1 LPWQDGVVKIATV
14 LLATS
19 LLVLPAGVFAQSQ
32 PVLRGYAVLG
42 VELVRIG
49 PSVRVQPGAVGA
61 TTGTVRLATA
71 ARVSGAIVAGTV
83 RVARRARVGRLFC
96 QVVSGGGFGAGVVG
110 GPTVGG
116 SPIPGCAQLTT
127 PLVDPTL
134 LVPIP
139 VTPGTSD
146 VQLAPRLSSAPL
158 PPGAYG
164 AVRVRRGSLLQLA
177 GGAYQMRS
185 IRLSPTA
192 RLVCLDDCR
201 VGVAENVR
209 LGPMAQLGAVKGL
222 SADQVRFDVAAG
234 VPGAAFRAGA
244 HTVVASTVFAPTG
257 TVLLG
262 PSGAYQGAFV
272 GSTVVVRP
280 RSHVHGQSAF
290 PPPRN

>member
-1 LPWQDGVVKIATV
+1 VKIAAV

-19 LLVLPAGVFAQSQ
+19 LLGLPAGAFAQSQ

-42 VELVRIG
+42 MDLVRIG
-49 PSVRVQPGAVGA
+49 PSVSVQPGSVGA
-61 TTGTVRLATA
+61 TTGTVRVATA
-71 ARVSGAIVAGTV
+71 AQVSGAVVAGSV
-83 RVARRARVGRLFC
+83 RVARRVRVGRLFC

-116 SPIPGCAQLTT
+116 SPVPGCAQLTT

-134 LVPIP
+134 LVPVP
-139 VTPGTSD
+139 VTPGTSN
-146 VQLAPRLSSAPL
+146 VQLGPRSSSAPL
-158 PPGAYG
+158 APGAYG
-164 AVRVRRGSLLQLA
+164 AVRVGRGSLPQLD

-192 RLVCLDDCR
+192 RLVCLGDCR

-222 SADQVRFDVAAG
+222 SADHVRIDVAAG
-234 VPGAAFRAGA
+234 VPGAAFRAGPR
-244 HTVVASTVFAPTG
+244 TVVSGTVFAPTG

-262 PSGAYQGAFV
+262 PNGDYQGAFV

-280 RSHVHGQSAF
+280 RSQVHAQSAF

>member
-1 LPWQDGVVKIATV
+1 VKIAAV

-19 LLVLPAGVFAQSQ
+19 LLGLPAGAFAQSQ

-42 VELVRIG
+42 MDLVRIG
-49 PSVRVQPGAVGA
+49 PSVRVQPGSVGA

-71 ARVSGAIVAGTV
+71 AQVSGAVVAGSV
-83 RVARRARVGRLFC
+83 RVARRVRVGRLFC

-116 SPIPGCAQLTT
+116 SPVPGCAQLTT

-134 LVPIP
+134 LVPVP
-139 VTPGTSD
+139 VTPGTSN
-146 VQLAPRLSSAPL
+146 VQLAPRSSSTPL
-158 PPGAYG
+158 APGAYG
-164 AVRVRRGSLLQLA
+164 AVRVGRGSLLQLD

-192 RLVCLDDCR
+192 RLVCLGDCR
-201 VGVAENVR
+201 IGVAENVR

-222 SADQVRFDVAAG
+222 SADHVRIDVAAG
-234 VPGAAFRAGA
+234 VPGAAFRAGPR
-244 HTVVASTVFAPTG
+244 TVVSGTVFAPTG

-262 PSGAYQGAFV
+262 PNGDYQGAFV

-280 RSHVHGQSAF
+280 RSQVHGQSAF
-290 PPPRN
+290 PPPSRN

>member
-1 LPWQDGVVKIATV
+1 MKIAAV

-19 LLVLPAGVFAQSQ
+19 LLGLPAGAFAQSQ

-42 VELVRIG
+42 VGLVRIG

-61 TTGTVRLATA
+61 TTGAVRLATA
-71 ARVSGAIVAGTV
+71 AQVSGAVVAGTV

-96 QVVSGGGFGAGVVG
+96 QVVSGGGFGSGVVG

-139 VTPGTSD
+139 VTPGTTD
-146 VQLAPRLSSAPL
+146 EQLAPRSSSAPL
-158 PPGAYG
+158 APGAYG
-164 AVRVRRGSLLQLA
+164 AVTVGRGAWLQLA

-192 RLVCLDDCR
+192 RLVCLGDCR
-201 VGVAENVR
+201 IGVAENAR

-222 SADQVRFDVAAG
+222 SAANVRIDVAAG
-234 VPGAAFRAGA
+234 VPGAAFRAGPR
-244 HTVVASTVFAPTG
+244 TVVSGTVFAPTG

-262 PSGAYQGAFV
+262 PNGDYQGAFV

-280 RSHVHGQSAF
+280 RSQVHGQSAF
-290 PPPRN
+290 PPPPRN

>member
-1 LPWQDGVVKIATV
+1 MKIAAV

-19 LLVLPAGVFAQSQ
+19 LLGIPAGAFAQSQ
-32 PVLRGYAVLG
+32 PVLRSYAVLG
-42 VELVRIG
+42 VDLVRIG
-49 PSVRVQPGAVGA
+49 PSVRVQPGSVGA

-71 ARVSGAIVAGTV
+71 ARVSGAVVAGSV
-83 RVARRARVGRLFC
+83 RVARRVQVGRLFC

-116 SPIPGCAQLTT
+116 SPVPGCTQLTT

-146 VQLAPRLSSAPL
+146 VQVAPRSGGAALAQ
-158 PPGAYG
+158 GAYG
-164 AVRVRRGSLLQLA
+164 AVRVGRGSLLQLS

-192 RLVCLDDCR
+192 RLVCLADCR
-201 VGVAENVR
+201 IGVAENVR

-222 SADQVRFDVAAG
+222 SADHVRIDVAAG
-234 VPGAAFRAGA
+234 ALGAAFRAGPR
-244 HTVVASTVFAPTG
+244 TIVSGTVFAPTG

-262 PSGAYQGAFV
+262 PNGNYQGAFV

-280 RSHVHGQSAF
+280 RSQVHGQSAF
-290 PPPRN
+290 PPPPRN

>member
-1 LPWQDGVVKIATV
+1 MKIAAV

-19 LLVLPAGVFAQSQ
+19 LLGLPAGAFAQSQ

-42 VELVRIG
+42 MDLVRIG
-49 PSVRVQPGAVGA
+49 PSVSVQPGSVGA
-61 TTGTVRLATA
+61 TTGTVRVATA
-71 ARVSGAIVAGTV
+71 AQVSGAVVAGSV
-83 RVARRARVGRLFC
+83 RVARRVRVGRLFC

-116 SPIPGCAQLTT
+116 SPVPGCAQLTT

-139 VTPGTSD
+139 VTPGTTD
-146 VQLAPRLSSAPL
+146 EQLAPRSSSAPL
-158 PPGAYG
+158 APGAYG
-164 AVRVRRGSLLQLA
+164 AVKVGRGALLQLA

-185 IRLSPTA
+185 IRVSPTA

-201 VGVAENVR
+201 IGVAENVR

-222 SADQVRFDVAAG
+222 SADHVRIDVAAG
-234 VPGAAFRAGA
+234 VPGAAFRAGPG
-244 HTVVASTVFAPTG
+244 TVVSGTVFAPTG

-262 PSGAYQGAFV
+262 PSGGYQGAFV

-280 RSHVHGQSAF
+280 RSQVHGQSAF
-290 PPPRN
+290 PPPPRN

>member
-1 LPWQDGVVKIATV
+1 MKIAAV

-49 PSVRVQPGAVGA
+49 PSVHVQPGAVGATA

-71 ARVSGAIVAGTV
+71 AQVSGAVVAGTV

-96 QVVSGGGFGAGVVG
+96 QVVSGGGFGSGVVG

-116 SPIPGCAQLTT
+116 SPVPGSGCAQLTT
-127 PLVDPTL
+127 PLVDPTQ

-146 VQLAPRLSSAPL
+146 VQLAPRQSSAPL
-158 PPGAYG
+158 APGAYG
-164 AVRVRRGSLLQLA
+164 AVRVGRGSLLQLI

-209 LGPMAQLGAVKGL
+209 LGAMAQLGAVGGL
-222 SADQVRFDVAAG
+222 SASHVRVDVAAG
-234 VPGAAFRAGA
+234 VPGAAFRAGP
-244 HTVVASTVFAPTG
+244 HTVVFGTVFAPTG
-257 TVLLG
+257 SVLLG
-262 PSGAYQGAFV
+262 PSGDYQGAFV

-280 RSHVHGQSAF
+280 RSQVHGQSAF
-290 PPPRN
+290 PPPPRN

>member
-1 LPWQDGVVKIATV
+1 VKIAAA
-14 LLATS
+14 LLAAS
-19 LLVLPAGVFAQSQ
+19 LLGLPAAALAQSQ

-42 VELVRIG
+42 VDLVRIG
-49 PSVRVQPGAVGA
+49 PSVRVQPGSVGATA
-61 TTGTVRLATA
+61 TTGTVRLAA
-71 ARVSGAIVAGTV
+71 AAQVSGAVVAPTV

-96 QVVSGGGFGAGVVG
+96 QVVSGGGFGSGVVG

-127 PLVDPTL
+127 PLVDPAL

-139 VTPGTSD
+139 VTPGASD
-146 VQLAPRLSSAPL
+146 VQLAPRSGMAPL
-158 PPGAYG
+158 APGAYG
-164 AVRVRRGSLLQLA
+164 AVRVGRGSLLQLS

-192 RLVCLDDCR
+192 RLVCLADCR
-201 VGVAENVR
+201 IGVAENVR
-209 LGPMAQLGAVKGL
+209 LGAMAQLGAMKGL
-222 SADQVRFDVAAG
+222 SADHVRIDVAAG

-244 HTVVASTVFAPTG
+244 RTVVSGTVFAPTG

-262 PSGAYQGAFV
+262 PNGDYQGAFV

-280 RSHVHGQSAF
+280 RSQIREQSAF
-290 PPPRN
+290 PPPPRH

>member
-1 LPWQDGVVKIATV
+1 VKIAV
-14 LLATS
+14 ALLATW
-19 LLVLPAGVFAQSQ
+19 LLGIPAGAFAQSQ

-42 VELVRIG
+42 VDLVRIG
-49 PSVRVQPGAVGA
+49 PSVRVQPGSVGA

-71 ARVSGAIVAGTV
+71 AQVSGAVVASTV
-83 RVARRARVGRLFC
+83 RVARRVRVGRLFC

-116 SPIPGCAQLTT
+116 SPVPGCAQLTT

-146 VQLAPRLSSAPL
+146 VQLAPRSSSAPL
-158 PPGAYG
+158 AQGAYG
-164 AVRVRRGSLLQLA
+164 AVRVGRGALLQLSS
-177 GGAYQMRS
+177 GAYQMRS

-192 RLVCLDDCR
+192 RLVCLGDCR
-201 VGVAENVR
+201 IGVAENVR

-222 SADQVRFDVAAG
+222 AAANVRIDVAAG
-234 VPGAAFRAGA
+234 VPGAAFRAGPR
-244 HTVVASTVFAPTG
+244 TVVSGTVFAPTG

-262 PSGAYQGAFV
+262 PNGNYQGAFV

-280 RSHVHGQSAF
+280 RSQVHEQSAF
-290 PPPRN
+290 PPPPRN